1 MGARLPLRLLRGLS
15 SSFDSAFVL
24 MSRAYGGMKRSS
36 RGLLLILA
44 DFCASF
50 YGGARGR
57 KRPRFAPRLS
67 QVAASDFAVRHSLV
81 EAIRRFRR
89 TSPRCPHFGIP
100 RRFFNRLLGDDLRLR
115 QPPIFARRNTDLS
128 AEDSSEMA
136 RAGVTNIESYLD
148 YAPVGL
154 PQQTA
159 GLLQS

>member
-67 QVAASDFAVRHSLV
+67 QVAASDFAVRHSVV
-81 EAIRRFRR
+81 EATRRFRR
-89 TSPRCPHFGIP
+89 TCRPVSAFRSP
-100 RRFFNRLLGDDLRLR
+100 RRFFNRLLGDDLKL
-115 QPPIFARRNTDLS
+115 THLS
-128 AEDSSEMA
+128 QLEGSATRE
-136 RAGVTNIESYLD
+136 G
-148 YAPVGL
+148 APEVQRG
-154 PQQTA
+154 QKVCTTGA
-159 GLLQS
+159 MF

>member
-1 MGARLPLRLLRGLS
+1 MGARLPLRLVRGLS
-15 SSFDSAFVL
+15 SSFDSAFFL
-24 MSRAYGGMKRSS
+24 MSRGYGGMKRSS

-67 QVAASDFAVRHSLV
+67 QVAASDFAVRHSVVRLLAGFV
-81 EAIRRFRR
+81 EQAA
-89 TSPRCPHFGIP
+89 RCPHFGAP
-100 RRFFNRLLGDDLRLR
+100 RRFFNRLLGDDLKLS
-115 QPPIFARRNTDLS
+115 QSPIFARRNTDLS

-136 RAGVTNIESYLD
+136 WASVTNIESYLD